1 MATQIVTI
9 WELLNYNSCKMHIT
23 SHMQSCSIPH
33 NQELAETN
41 WKDGQYLKFPP
52 NQLDDVKTITTG
64 NAVGSQIILHE

>member
-1 MATQIVTI
+1 MVTQIVTI
-9 WELLNYNSCKMHIT
+9 WELLNCKMHIT

-52 NQLDDVKTITTG
+52 NQLDDVKTITG
-64 NAVGSQIILHE
+64 NAVGSQIILYE

>member
-23 SHMQSCSIPH
+23 SHIQSCSIPH

-41 WKDGQYLKFPP
+41 
-52 NQLDDVKTITTG
+52 
-64 NAVGSQIILHE
+64 